1 MDKFRR
7 RRSFEEARAN
17 YVASLN
23 PAPPMNFSQ
32 KLVRLGERLKDPQW
46 RKFGA
51 LVITG
56 KMVGVLLIL
65 FLFNLAPVLLQAG
78 SALITGTPASA
89 QTTMPSMAA
98 PAMPAM
104 PTAPQAAAAV
114 SAAVSAVAPAT
125 APAAAPTSAPAAAY
139 PGLDA
144 TSIVNPVNTAWT
156 LVAAFLVFC
165 MQAGF
170 TMLEAGFCRSR
181 ETVNVLVECI
191 FDTCLCGFLFYTWG
205 YAFMFGQGN
214 GLIGW
219 HDPND
224 TPGGPQHSWLFLQNV
239 GATTLYGSTG
249 VPVLAHWVFQFAFAD
264 CASTICSGTMIG
276 RTDFIGDILYSIG
289 VSGFIYP
296 IIGHWAWG
304 PDGMLYTMG
313 GLNAPAVAEPFTNLF
328 SSFGMNFHDFA
339 GSTVVHSI
347 GGWIAL
353 AGGIMLGPRIGRK
366 FKRDGGAPMLPHD
379 LTVAVIGGFLLWFG
393 WYGFN
398 PGSSLS
404 AMDFGGIGR
413 ISANTTL
420 AACTGGLAAEIF
432 MYLRI
437 KKWDAAAITNGFLAG
452 LVAITCPCYWVS
464 PTGACAL
471 GAIAGI
477 IVLLGVDL
485 LEYLRIDDPIGAW
498 PVHALCGVWGTFSL
512 GLFACGQYCAA
523 GSSPTGIPATDGTA
537 GWALTGLFYGGGLK
551 VLEAQTIGIIIID
564 GSTFAVAMFMFW
576 VLNLFGRLRLS
587 KEGELEGMDIH
598 EHGISAYPEYVIS
611 ALAAP
616 RGMTKD
622 VVGHWP
628 PSNGAHAEEPAEE
641 LAGSHK

>member
-1 MDKFRR
+1 MKGSVALKKEKLSFFQKVTRLSERWHDREWRR
-7 RRSFEEARAN
+7 YFKTI
-17 YVASLN
+17 L
-23 PAPPMNFSQ
+23 M
-32 KLVRLGERLKDPQW
+32 
-46 RKFGA
+46 
-51 LVITG
+51 G
-56 KMVGVLLIL
+56 KAIGIGLLL
-65 FLFNLAPVLLQAG
+65 
-78 SALITGTPASA
+78 ALIIVGPALIHAVTGTSVFGQAATSQPAA
-89 QTTMPSMAA
+89 PMAA
-98 PAMPAM
+98 LADLGDSTKN
-104 PTAPQAAAAV
+104 PT
-114 SAAVSAVAPAT
+114 
-125 APAAAPTSAPAAAY
+125 
-139 PGLDA
+139 
-144 TSIVNPVNTAWT
+144 INPINTMWT

-191 FDTCLCGFLFYTWG
+191 FDTCLCGFLYYTWG

-224 TPGGPQHSWLFLQNV
+224 TPGGPVHSWFFLQNIT
-239 GATTLYGSTG
+239 ATTLYGTSG

-276 RTDFIGDILYSIG
+276 RTDFIGDILYSVC

-304 PDGMLYTMG
+304 PDGFLANMG
-313 GLNAPAVAEPFTNLF
+313 QSATVNAFTHFLPN
-328 SSFGMNFHDFA
+328 FGMNFHDFA

-379 LTVAVIGGFLLWFG
+379 LTVGVIGGFLLWFG

-420 AACTGGLAAEIF
+420 AACTGGLAAEF
-432 MYLRI
+432 LMYMRI
-437 KKWDAAAITNGFLAG
+437 KKWDCAIITNGFLAG

-471 GAIAGI
+471 GAVAG
-477 IVLLGVDL
+477 VLVVLGIDL
-485 LEYLRIDDPIGAW
+485 LEFLRIDDPIGAW
-498 PVHALCGVWGTFSL
+498 PVHALNGMWGTLSL
-512 GLFACGQYCAA
+512 GLFACGQYSAA
-523 GSSPTGIPATDGTA
+523 GSNPAGIPDTVNTA
-537 GWALTGLFYGGGLK
+537 SPLYNVPLTGLFYGGGFK
-551 VLEAQTIGIIIID
+551 VLEAQVIGVLCIH
-564 GSTFAVAMFMFW
+564 GATFAVAMIMFAI
-576 VLNLFGRLRLS
+576 LTAAGRLRIS
-587 KEGELEGMDIH
+587 KEGELEGLDLH
-598 EHGISAYPEYVIS
+598 EHGSPAYPEYVIS

-616 RGMTKD
+616 RGTPKD
-622 VVGHWP
+622 IVGPLPTDSESDHR
-628 PSNGAHAEEPAEE
+628 
-641 LAGSHK
+641 AGTLVGSK

>member
-1 MDKFRR
+1 MRKSVAKTKEKLSYAEKFSRLRLRLRDPEWRR
-7 RRSFEEARAN
+7 YFKLIMAGKALGILMVLGLIVIGPAVFHALTGSAAFGQ
-17 YVASLN
+17 ASTAPSPAMLADLSDPTKN
-23 PAPPMNFSQ
+23 PA
-32 KLVRLGERLKDPQW
+32 
-46 RKFGA
+46 
-51 LVITG
+51 I
-56 KMVGVLLIL
+56 
-65 FLFNLAPVLLQAG
+65 
-78 SALITGTPASA
+78 
-89 QTTMPSMAA
+89 
-98 PAMPAM
+98 
-104 PTAPQAAAAV
+104 
-114 SAAVSAVAPAT
+114 
-125 APAAAPTSAPAAAY
+125 
-139 PGLDA
+139 
-144 TSIVNPVNTAWT
+144 NPINTAWT

-191 FDTCLCGFLFYTWG
+191 FDTCLCGFLYYTWG

-214 GLIGW
+214 GIIGW

-224 TPGGPQHSWLFLQNV
+224 VAGGPVNKWFFLQGV
-239 GATTLYGSTG
+239 TATTLYAGTG

-276 RTDFIGDILYSIG
+276 RTDFIGDILYSIC

-304 PDGMLYTMG
+304 PDGFLANMGQSATTNAYTHF
-313 GLNAPAVAEPFTNLF
+313 LPN
-328 SSFGMNFHDFA
+328 FGMNFHDFA

-379 LTVAVIGGFLLWFG
+379 LTVGVIGGFLLWFG

-420 AACTGGLAAEIF
+420 AACTGGLAAEF
-432 MYLRI
+432 FLYFRI
-437 KKWDAAAITNGFLAG
+437 KKWDCAIITNGFLAG

-471 GAIAGI
+471 GAVAG
-477 IVLLGVDL
+477 VLVVLGIDL
-485 LEYLRIDDPIGAW
+485 LEFLRIDDPIGAW
-498 PVHALCGVWGTFSL
+498 PVHALNGLWGTLSL
-512 GLFACGQYCAA
+512 GLFACGQYSAA
-523 GSSPTGIPATDGTA
+523 GSNPLGIPDTVNTA
-537 GWALTGLFYGGGLK
+537 SPLYNAPLTGLFYGGGWK
-551 VLEAQTIGIIIID
+551 VVEAQCIGILCIH
-564 GSTFAVAMFMFW
+564 GATFLVAMLVFAV
-576 VLNLFGRLRLS
+576 LNMFGRLRIS
-587 KEGELEGMDIH
+587 KEGELEGLDLH
-598 EHGISAYPEYVIS
+598 EHGSPAYPEYVIS

-616 RGMTKD
+616 RGSSKD

-628 PSNGAHAEEPAEE
+628 PNGAEESADD
-641 LAGSHK
+641 LVGAKK

>member
-1 MDKFRR
+1 MSKALVLTERLSYSEKF
-7 RRSFEEARAN
+7 
-17 YVASLN
+17 
-23 PAPPMNFSQ
+23 
-32 KLVRLGERLKDPQW
+32 VRLRTRLRDPEW
-46 RKFGA
+46 RRYFKIIMAGKA
-51 LVITG
+51 LGILLLLALIVIG
-56 KMVGVLLIL
+56 PAV
-65 FLFNLAPVLLQAG
+65 FHA
-78 SALITGTPASA
+78 ITGTTVFGQA
-89 QTTMPSMAA
+89 TTAPT
-98 PAMPAM
+98 PAM
-104 PTAPQAAAAV
+104 
-114 SAAVSAVAPAT
+114 VADL
-125 APAAAPTSAPAAAY
+125 S
-139 PGLDA
+139 DA
-144 TSIVNPVNTAWT
+144 TKNPTINPLNTVWT

-191 FDTCLCGFLFYTWG
+191 FDTCLCGFLYYTWG

-214 GLIGW
+214 GFIGW

-224 TPGGPQHSWLFLQNV
+224 TPGGAVHNWFFLNNIT
-239 GATTLYGSTG
+239 ATTLYASTG

-276 RTDFIGDILYSIG
+276 RTDFIGDILYSIC

-304 PDGMLYTMG
+304 PDGFLANMG
-313 GLNAPAVAEPFTNLF
+313 QSATPNAFTHFLPN
-328 SSFGMNFHDFA
+328 FGMNFHDFA

-379 LTVAVIGGFLLWFG
+379 LTVGVIGGFLLWFG

-420 AACTGGLAAEIF
+420 AACTGGLAAEF
-432 MYLRI
+432 VMYLRI
-437 KKWDAAAITNGFLAG
+437 KKWDCAIITNGFLAG

-471 GAIAGI
+471 GAVAGVLV
-477 IVLLGVDL
+477 IVGIDL

-498 PVHALCGVWGTFSL
+498 PVHALNGLWGTLSL
-512 GLFACGQYCAA
+512 GLFACGQYSAG
-523 GSSPTGIPATDGTA
+523 GSSPSGVPVIDPVNNP
-537 GWALTGLFYGGGLK
+537 ALTGLFYGGGWK
-551 VLEAQTIGIIIID
+551 VLEAQAIGIVCIH
-564 GSTFAVAMFMFW
+564 GATFTIAMIVFLI
-576 VLNLFGRLRLS
+576 LNMFGRLRIT
-587 KEGELEGMDIH
+587 KEGELEGLDLH
-598 EHGISAYPEYVIS
+598 EHGSPAYPEYVIS

-616 RGMTKD
+616 RGAGKD
-622 VVGHWP
+622 IVGSGNLPTH
-628 PSNGAHAEEPAEE
+628 SGFEEESGQLVGAR
-641 LAGSHK
+641 K

>member
-1 MDKFRR
+1 M
-7 RRSFEEARAN
+7 RRS
-17 YVASLN
+17 VAKN
-23 PAPPMNFSQ
+23 KE
-32 KLVRLGERLKDPQW
+32 KLSYSEKFTRLGARLRDPEW
-46 RKFGA
+46 RRYFKIILAGKA
-51 LVITG
+51 LGI
-56 KMVGVLLIL
+56 LL
-65 FLFNLAPVLLQAG
+65 LL
-78 SALITGTPASA
+78 ALIVIGPAVLHVLTGSSAFGQASTAPTPAMLMDLGDS
-89 QTTMPSMAA
+89 TKN
-98 PAMPAM
+98 
-104 PTAPQAAAAV
+104 PT
-114 SAAVSAVAPAT
+114 
-125 APAAAPTSAPAAAY
+125 
-139 PGLDA
+139 
-144 TSIVNPVNTAWT
+144 INPINTAWT

-191 FDTCLCGFLFYTWG
+191 FDTCLCGFLYYTWG

-214 GLIGW
+214 GFIGW

-224 TPGGPQHSWLFLQNV
+224 TPGGPVHNWFFLQNIT
-239 GATTLYGSTG
+239 ATTLYATSG

-276 RTDFIGDILYSIG
+276 RTDFIGDVLYSVC

-304 PDGMLYTMG
+304 PDGFLANMG
-313 GLNAPAVAEPFTNLF
+313 QSATTNAFTHFLPN
-328 SSFGMNFHDFA
+328 FGMNFHDFA

-366 FKRDGGAPMLPHD
+366 FKRDGGGPMLPHD
-379 LTVAVIGGFLLWFG
+379 LTVGVIGGFLLWFG

-420 AACTGGLAAEIF
+420 AACTGGLAAEF
-432 MYLRI
+432 VMYFRT
-437 KKWDAAAITNGFLAG
+437 KKWDCAIITNGFLAG

-471 GAIAGI
+471 GAVAG
-477 IVLLGVDL
+477 VLVVLGIDL
-485 LEYLRIDDPIGAW
+485 LEFLRIDDPIGAW
-498 PVHALCGVWGTFSL
+498 PVHALNGLWGTLSL
-512 GLFACGQYCAA
+512 GLFACGQYSAA
-523 GSSPTGIPATDGTA
+523 GSSPSGIPTTDGTP
-537 GWALTGLFYGGGLK
+537 GWALTGLFYGGGTK
-551 VLEAQTIGIIIID
+551 VLEAQAIGILCIH
-564 GSTFAVAMFMFW
+564 GATFIVAMLVFW
-576 VLNLFGRLRLS
+576 VLNMFGRLRIS
-587 KEGELEGMDIH
+587 AEGELEGLDLH
-598 EHGISAYPEYVIS
+598 EHGSPAYPEYVIS

-616 RGMTKD
+616 RGSGKD
-622 VVGHWP
+622 TVGHWP
-628 PSNGAHAEEPAEE
+628 PNGVEESHGE
-641 LAGSHK
+641 LVGAKK